1 MQEDLAKLHHER
13 STKDFPE
20 LQLVDGEYVVLDIRR
35 SPLGVLFIWALFA
48 LGMILLLVTLWA
60 LLATDA
66 SMQVLGVGKEASG
79 LLVMIDLILV
89 LAAVLIAG
97 VATMVYR
104 ANRLIITNRRLFHYK
119 TISLFAKS
127 VNVINLSSIEDAS
140 FHQAGIIDQIFQMGT
155 IRMATVGDET
165 TYTFKY
171 VDTPTDELDTIGR
184 LVHEEKEREKSLR

>member
-20 LQLVDGEYVVLDIRR
+20 LKLVDGEYVVLDVRR
-35 SPLGVLFIWALFA
+35 SLLGIVFIWALFA
-48 LGMILLLVTLWA
+48 LGMIVLLVALWA
-60 LLATDA
+60 LLSTNA
-66 SMQVLGVGKEASG
+66 SVQFLGVGKEATG
-79 LLVMIDLILV
+79 LLVMVDLVLILTALLV
-89 LAAVLIAG
+89 AG

-140 FHQAGIIDQIFQMGT
+140 FHQEGIIDQIFQLGT

-171 VDTPTDELDTIGR
+171 IDTPTDELDTIGK
-184 LVHEEKEREKSLR
+184 LVHEEKEREKELR

>member
-66 SMQVLGVGKEASG
+66 SVQFLGVGKEASG
-79 LLVMIDLILV
+79 LLVMIDLILI